1 MTATAQAMR
10 LLRQQLGA
18 EVVSDTGP
26 DVMEVRPL
34 RHGLAAVL
42 VPHGMARAE
51 ENQLRAALD
60 VATRPANRRKSA

>member
-1 MTATAQAMR
+1 MTATAEAMQ

-26 DVMEVRPL
+26 VIESRPL

-42 VPHGMARAE
+42 IPRGLTAAQ
-51 ENQLRAALD
+51 ENAVRAAYGLPPR
-60 VATRPANRRKSA
+60 AGRRRKAA

>member
-1 MTATAQAMR
+1 MTATAEAMQ

-26 DVMEVRPL
+26 VIENRPL

-42 VPHGMARAE
+42 IPRGLTAAQEDAV
-51 ENQLRAALD
+51 RAAYGLPPR
-60 VATRPANRRKSA
+60 AGRRRKAA